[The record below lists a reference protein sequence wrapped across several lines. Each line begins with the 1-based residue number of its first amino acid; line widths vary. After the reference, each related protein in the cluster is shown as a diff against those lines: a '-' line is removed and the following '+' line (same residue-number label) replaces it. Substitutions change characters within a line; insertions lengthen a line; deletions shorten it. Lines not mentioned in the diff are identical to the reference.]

1 MTNEIEDAHNCRRK
15 TTMSENKYQELD
27 DAICAHIAQRIVHP
41 TASSTLETIASPLL
55 ARNKTP
61 FPEAWRLIDR
71 RMQAMRKAGR
81 IVYERT
87 KDGGHG
93 RWRLTDTEIHGNNE
107 HDQ

>member
-1 MTNEIEDAHNCRRK
+1 MT
-15 TTMSENKYQELD
+15 ENKYQALD
-27 DAICAHIAQRIVHP
+27 DAICNHIAQGLGSP
-41 TASSTLETIASPLL
+41 TNSRNSSALEAIARPLL

-93 RWRLTDTEIHGNNE
+93 RWRLTDAEIHGNNE